1 MPSNHTLGRLVET
14 SFIEAKI
21 AGEYAKEHAES
32 ELRDLLAVVAEQSGR
47 SPGPEDLDRGAAFVR
62 DYIELVPYMIK
73 VALTAA
79 ANVGLNAEMAR
90 IVGMVGSY
98 WQQDDD
104 IIPDHLGIIG
114 LLDDAYCSLSSLQAV
129 SDHFQLQTGKF
140 LFPDDLS
147 GANKVMRRII
157 GEPYSSDLDRLVIHT
172 VVEAQLLDTLKKFA
186 SKEKQLDF
194 ANQSTIWNHGPA
206 GNMTPGNLAGLG
218 LAEDFKP
225 D

>member
-1 MPSNHTLGRLVET
+1 MPLNRRLGRTVET

-21 AGEYAKEHAES
+21 AGEYAMEHAES
-32 ELRDLLAVVAEQSGR
+32 ELRDLLAVVAEQSGKI
-47 SPGPEDLDRGAAFVR
+47 PGPEDLDRGAAFVR
-62 DYIELVPYMIK
+62 AYIELVPYMIK

-79 ANVGLNAEMAR
+79 ANVGLKTEMER
-90 IVGMVGSY
+90 IVSVVSSY

-114 LLDDAYCSLSSLQAV
+114 LLDDAYCSLSSLQSV
-129 SDHFQLQTGKF
+129 SDHYRLQTGKF

-157 GEPYSSDLDRLVIHT
+157 GEPYSSDLDRLVINT
-172 VVEAQLLDTLKKFA
+172 MVEAQLLDTLKRFA

-206 GNMTPGNLAGLG
+206 GNMTLGNLAGLG
-218 LAEDFKP
+218 LADELNHQ
-225 D
+225 